1 MSPRRESPPP
11 RRLNIVNGDSVPEP
25 DSEPMDITQAVESF
39 RLLVSRVEDYAIF
52 LLDPKG
58 NVVSWNEGAQRTKG
72 YTADEIIGKHISTFY
87 TPEDQKA
94 RHSVELLA
102 KAERDGRVEEEGW
115 RVRKDG
121 TRFWADVVITAL
133 RDDHGR
139 LLGFGKVTRDLTER
153 REAEIAM
160 SELAGRLLQ
169 LQDDERRRIARDL
182 HDSTSPLITS
192 LQARLYAARQKART
206 QDPVL
211 ADQLDDAL
219 GNAEGIASVVRT
231 VSSLL
236 HPPLLD
242 EGGLLPSLKWYL
254 EAYGKRTGL
263 RIETVLPKTMPR
275 LPQEIEITLF
285 RVVQEATTT
294 LMRHVGADRAHVNLE
309 KDSKLILT
317 IRLNAALPQ
326 QLLDARAA
334 RGEMQVGI
342 AGMRERLR
350 QMGGTFEI
358 TGNASE
364 TVVTATLPMR
374 TRGHGD

>member
-1 MSPRRESPPP
+1 
-11 RRLNIVNGDSVPEP
+11 
-25 DSEPMDITQAVESF
+25 MDIAKTVESF
-39 RLLVSRVEDYAIF
+39 RLMVSRVEDYAIY

-58 NVVSWNEGAQRTKG
+58 NVASWNEGAQRAKG
-72 YTADEIIGKHISTFY
+72 YSADEIIGKHVSTFY
-87 TPEDQKA
+87 TAEDRKIGHA
-94 RHSVELLA
+94 NELLA

-133 RDDHGR
+133 RDDRGR
-139 LLGFGKVTRDLTER
+139 LVGFGKVTRDLTER
-153 REAEIAM
+153 REAEIAL

-169 LQDDERRRIARDL
+169 MQDDERRRIARDL

-192 LQARLYAARQKART
+192 LQARLYAARQKARAN
-206 QDPVL
+206 DPVL

-254 EAYGKRTGL
+254 EAYGKRTGV
-263 RIETVLPKTMPR
+263 RIETILPKTMPR

-294 LMRHVGADRAHVNLE
+294 LMRHVGAQRASVNLE
-309 KDSKLILT
+309 KDAKLILT
-317 IRLNAALPQ
+317 IRLDAALPQ
-326 QLLDARAA
+326 QLLDAKVS

-350 QMGGTFEI
+350 QLGGTFEI
-358 TGNASE
+358 TGNATE

-374 TRGHGD
+374 TRDHRD